1 MQCIFEYCKA
11 DLSGDLLVV
20 SFYATLVL
28 ITLVAAFLSQ
38 SRVIVTAAILI
49 AAAWVTGTLSF
60 FYFRPPAHYL
70 VAIALDATLAFCFW
84 RMARRRSLAVV
95 LCLIHLV
102 DIGVIVTAVSSSFPT
117 WWMLFT
123 LNRLFE
129 LTLLYLIGASLFRLH
144 LRRLYAKS
152 GAPFTGWRANFMAG

>member
-20 SFYATLVL
+20 AYYATLVL
-28 ITLVAAFLSQ
+28 ITLVAAFLSR
-38 SRVIVTAAILI
+38 SRVIVNAAVLI
-49 AAAWVTGTLSF
+49 AGAWVLGSFSF
-60 FYFRPPAHYL
+60 FYLRLPAQYL
-70 VAIALDATLAFCFW
+70 VAVALDATLAFCFW
-84 RMARRRSLAVV
+84 RMAQRRVLAAV

-102 DIGVIVTAVSSSFPT
+102 EIGFIVAAVSSSFST
-117 WWMLFT
+117 WWTLFT

-144 LRRLYAKS
+144 LRRRHAKS